1 MGTLPNM
8 SIKKG
13 ILQRLAEGPVIGDGG
28 FLFELEKRGYI
39 TAGPFTP
46 EVVVEHPEAVEQLH
60 REFLRCG
67 SDVMQAFTYYATE
80 DKLTHRGQTLKDK
93 HGAPI
98 GVKEVNESATRIA
111 KKVAA
116 EGNALT
122 LGSLSQT
129 PSYLAGK
136 PKAHVQNEF
145 RKQVQVFA
153 AADLDF
159 VLAEYF
165 EHIEEM
171 EWAIEVC
178 KESGK
183 VVAATMCIGPEG
195 DLHGVSAAEC
205 AIRMCKAGASL
216 VGANCHFDP
225 FVSLKTMANMKEGLK
240 AAGLSP
246 YIMCQPIGY
255 LSPDAGKQGHID
267 LPEFPF
273 ALEPRIMTRF
283 DAYRYAKEALELG
296 VHYIG
301 GCCGFQAYHI
311 RAVTEA
317 IREETGKGKYPEGCQ
332 KHLPWGGGLEK
343 HTKPW
348 VRARASKNYWEQLDP
363 STGRPFSRAMSKPD
377 NWNLSQGS
385 DHFKP

>member
-1 MGTLPNM
+1 
-8 SIKKG
+8 
-13 ILQRLAEGPVIGDGG
+13 
-28 FLFELEKRGYI
+28 
-39 TAGPFTP
+39 
-46 EVVVEHPEAVEQLH
+46 
-60 REFLRCG
+60 
-67 SDVMQAFTYYATE
+67 
-80 DKLTHRGQTLKDK
+80 
-93 HGAPI
+93 
-98 GVKEVNESATRIA
+98 
-111 KKVAA
+111 
-116 EGNALT
+116 
-122 LGSLSQT
+122 
-129 PSYLAGK
+129 
-136 PKAHVQNEF
+136 
-145 RKQVQVFA
+145 
-153 AADLDF
+153 
-159 VLAEYF
+159 
-165 EHIEEM
+165 
-171 EWAIEVC
+171 
-178 KESGK
+178 
-183 VVAATMCIGPEG
+183 
-195 DLHGVSAAEC
+195 
-205 AIRMCKAGASL
+205 
-216 VGANCHFDP
+216 
-225 FVSLKTMANMKEGLK
+225 MKEGLK

-246 YIMCQPIGY
+246 YLMCQPIGY

-296 VHYIG
+296 VRYIG

-348 VRARASKNYWEQLDP
+348 IRARASKNYWEQLDP